1 MVFDGI
7 NFKCVTSNLALF
19 LSFSHTLFILW
30 PQIQTNIKIDHLGHD
45 KTLND
50 TVTQYGNC
58 YLLWDFGLCRI
69 WTLSKFV
76 KFKNNIYS
84 ILDEWVHLRIWAIYS
99 CDSNLFTHQLEFN
112 FLFWTI
118 FPSAIFQKR
127 RLQKFNLHFS
137 Q

>member
-30 PQIQTNIKIDHLGHD
+30 PQMQTNINIDYLGHE
-45 KTLND
+45 KTLNN

-58 YLLWDFGLCRI
+58 SLLWDFGLCRI

-76 KFKNNIYS
+76 KLKNSIYS
-84 ILDEWVHLRIWAIYS
+84 ILNEREHLWIWAIYS
-99 CDSNLFTHQLEFN
+99 YDSNLFTHQLKHN
-112 FLFWTI
+112 FHFWTI
-118 FPSAIFQKR
+118 FPSAIFKKR
-127 RLQKFNLHFS
+127 RLQKCILCFS